1 MQISFCLKG
10 HINDNIVN
18 LDEQRP
24 DEAKLLSNNPTSI
37 NPSGGVASGT
47 SAHLSSHSSSQ
58 SQSNSA
64 ILLQLSPEHLILIRT
79 ILLIKFFAAKNKF
92 KLAFKPYDFK
102 DVIEQYKQGNADIL
116 VKIKDL
122 HRRLEQMNNF
132 AMSSAS
138 SSYVNPGHVAYL
150 NRGNSGQAMGGTQ
163 SPRMMMPHRS
173 ISPLF
178 MGSQPNS
185 QSQMRNMI
193 VGSPPSPSP
202 LSPPSPII
210 GGLSPR
216 LSSNRNSSARLNRV
230 MSSQVNVP
238 TYYEYA
244 VPVSSSSNFA
254 LLTPD
259 QLDIQQQQQQL
270 VLNQLKELNSN
281 TQVTDRINR
290 IENNMDSLGSKLDK
304 LLQLIDK
311 S

>member
-1 MQISFCLKG
+1 MNQA
-10 HINDNIVN
+10 N
-18 LDEQRP
+18 L
-24 DEAKLLSNNPTSI
+24 
-37 NPSGGVASGT
+37 ASGT

-132 AMSSAS
+132 AMSAANAAP
-138 SSYVNPGHVAYL
+138 YVNPAHVAYL
-150 NRGNSGQAMGGTQ
+150 NRGSSGQAVGGTQ
-163 SPRMMMPHRS
+163 SPRMMPHRS
-173 ISPLF
+173 VSPLF

-185 QSQMRNMI
+185 QSQMRNII

-202 LSPPSPII
+202 MSPPSPII
-210 GGLSPR
+210 GRMSPR
-216 LSSNRNSSARLNRV
+216 LTSNRNSSVRLNRA
-230 MSSQVNVP
+230 MNNNCSMP
-238 TYYEYA
+238 TYYEYTM
-244 VPVSSSSNFA
+244 PVSSSTNIA

-259 QLDIQQQQQQL
+259 QLDFQQQQQQL

-281 TQVTDRINR
+281 TQVTDRIDR
-290 IENNMDSLGSKLDK
+290 IESNIDSLSSKLDK
-304 LLQLIDK
+304 LLQTIEK